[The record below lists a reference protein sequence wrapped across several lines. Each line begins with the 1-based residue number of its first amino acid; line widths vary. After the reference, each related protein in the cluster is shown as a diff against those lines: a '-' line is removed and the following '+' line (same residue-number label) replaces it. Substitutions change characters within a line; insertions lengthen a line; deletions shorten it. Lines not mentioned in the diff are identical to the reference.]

1 MIIFRLSDSSD
12 YWWAFLNRL
21 LLLVYPTT
29 ACVLTT
35 NERVPISSFE
45 KHFAFHKKYH
55 VRHAHADHPGH
66 DVDGALNGVA
76 GHHHLWGADASLSP
90 V

>member
-1 MIIFRLSDSSD
+1 M
-12 YWWAFLNRL
+12 
-21 LLLVYPTT
+21 
-29 ACVLTT
+29 
-35 NERVPISSFE
+35 PISSFE
-45 KHFAFHKKYH
+45 KHFSFHNKYH
-55 VRHAHADHPGH
+55 DSHAHADHPDH